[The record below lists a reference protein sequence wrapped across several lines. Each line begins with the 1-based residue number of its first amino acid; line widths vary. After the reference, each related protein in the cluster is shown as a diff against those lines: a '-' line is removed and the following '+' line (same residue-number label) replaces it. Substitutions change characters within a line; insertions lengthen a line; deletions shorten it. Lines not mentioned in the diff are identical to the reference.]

1 MKKILTILFLIF
13 LISCETVPVS
23 ERKQL
28 ILLPDSY
35 INKQS
40 AKAYQQFL
48 SKANVVSKSDR
59 QNQELQVI
67 AKNIENAI
75 HQYFILENKPDPT
88 KKINWD
94 VNLVKE
100 EQVNAWAMPGGK
112 ITFYTKI
119 LEIAE
124 NKDGIAAIMAH
135 EMAHVIGRHGNERM
149 SQALLLDVATTVAQ
163 TATGTTLQGGAKT
176 TYNLLRAYGIFLPFG
191 RKQETESD
199 YLGLIFMTIA
209 GYDPEETIKLWER
222 MGAHAKK
229 KGGSPPE
236 FMSTH
241 PSSENRIENFK
252 KWIPIVR
259 SKYSGYQHNYF
270 FKE

>member
-1 MKKILTILFLIF
+1 MKKILTILFLFF

-40 AKAYQQFL
+40 ELAYKQFL
-48 SKANVVSKSDR
+48 SKANVVSKSNF
-59 QNQELQVI
+59 QNQQLQDI
-67 AKNIENAI
+67 AKNIEEAI
-75 HQYFILENKPDPT
+75 HQYFILENKEDPT
-88 KKINWD
+88 KKINWE

-100 EQVNAWAMPGGK
+100 DQVNAWAMPGGK

-119 LEIAE
+119 LDIAQNE
-124 NKDGIAAIMAH
+124 DGIAAIMAH

-149 SQALLLDVATTVAQ
+149 SQALLLDVASSVAQ
-163 TATGTTLQGGAKT
+163 TATGTTLQGGTKT
-176 TYNLLRAYGIFLPFG
+176 AYNLLRTYGIFLPFG
-191 RKQETESD
+191 RKQEAESD
-199 YLGLIFMTIA
+199 YLGLVFMTIA

-222 MGAHAKK
+222 MGAHAKE

-252 KWIPIVR
+252 KWIPEVK
-259 SKYSGYQHNYF
+259 SKYSTGQHNYF
-270 FKE
+270 WLE